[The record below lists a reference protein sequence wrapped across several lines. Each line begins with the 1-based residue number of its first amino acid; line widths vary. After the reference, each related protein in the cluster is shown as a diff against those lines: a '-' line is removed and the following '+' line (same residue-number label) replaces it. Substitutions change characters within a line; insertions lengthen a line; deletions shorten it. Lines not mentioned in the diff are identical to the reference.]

1 MRDASL
7 QPLPATSLGVPGLL
21 RLDYTSSRD
30 GLRDWALLR
39 HPAPGVRTWVICL
52 HGFNANANQL
62 FMRRDLKR
70 LWLPRYLGHG
80 FGILSP
86 TLRGDAWMNQPAI
99 DDLDDLIDYLRSL
112 GATRL
117 LIESGSMGATGALLY
132 ASVRPHSV
140 QAVIARSAVHDL
152 RAYRDFCRAH
162 AHRHP
167 LLQPIADS
175 LDRAYGTSFPHLD
188 SNALRT
194 LPLLLA
200 HGTDDPIMPISFP
213 RQLIGLLHDHPRLR
227 YCELPRGDH
236 EAPLAL
242 QSPDLLQLALDLI
255 L

>member
-70 LWLPRYLGHG
+70 LWLPRYLEHG

-86 TLRGDAWMNQPAI
+86 TLRGDAWMNPPAI

-132 ASVRPHSV
+132 ASARPHSV
-140 QAVIARSAVHDL
+140 QAVIARSAIHDL

-188 SNALRT
+188 PNALRT

-213 RQLIGLLHDHPRLR
+213 RQLVGLLHDHPRLR